1 MAAPWGGMA
10 ALLLLPRAVEAPPP
24 PIGYTGAVAQVP
36 IAGEL
41 PLDQAQAFA
50 LGKMAEH
57 AGAAKAQGAQIVVFS
72 EGVMSHMW
80 KTTTNNTAGCE
91 VVPSQ
96 PGELL
101 CGSGTAG
108 SVVANA
114 SCIAK
119 STGLVLVFDMC
130 DKQPCAGGSS
140 AAPCPADGFYK
151 FNTQVYR

>member
-1 MAAPWGGMA
+1 MGVALA
-10 ALLLLPRAVEAPPP
+10 ALLLLSRAAEAPPP
-24 PIGYTGAVAQVP
+24 PIAYTGAVAQVP
-36 IAGEL
+36 ISGE
-41 PLDQAQAFA
+41 PLEEAHAFA

-57 AGAAKAQGAQIVVFS
+57 AGAAKAQGAQIIVFS

-119 STGLVLVFDMC
+119 STGLVL
-130 DKQPCAGGSS
+130 
-140 AAPCPADGFYK
+140 
-151 FNTQVYR
+151 

>member
-1 MAAPWGGMA
+1 MGSPVALA
-10 ALLLLPRAVEAPPP
+10 ALLLLPRAAEAPPP
-24 PIGYTGAVAQVP
+24 PIAYTGAVAQVP
-36 IAGEL
+36 IAEDL
-41 PLDQAQAFA
+41 PLEEAHAFA

-57 AGAAKAQGAQIVVFS
+57 AAAAKAQGAQIIVFS
-72 EGVMSHMW
+72 EGIMSHMW
-80 KTTTNNTAGCE
+80 SKNTTAGCE

-101 CGSGTAG
+101 CGSATAG

-119 STGLVLVFDMC
+119 SAGLVLVFDMC

-140 AAPCPADGFYK
+140 AAPCPPDGFYK